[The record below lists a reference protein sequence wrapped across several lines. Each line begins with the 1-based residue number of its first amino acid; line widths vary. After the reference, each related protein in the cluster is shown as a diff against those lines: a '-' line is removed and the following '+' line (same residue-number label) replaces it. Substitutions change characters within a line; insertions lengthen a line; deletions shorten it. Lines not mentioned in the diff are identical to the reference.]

1 MKMNLARTAAAVAA
15 FGFSGLTQAVP
26 LYFDFTGTVSSVG
39 GSPYPS
45 PNEGRVGQNF
55 SAGFTFETDRLF
67 WNTDRNPSGVADL
80 CRLRQSG
87 PDASSSHLTIGGETF
102 AFPSQPYQYTMMTF
116 NDACSPAPP
125 NCTHGWAEDI
135 VLFGFSS
142 DMPLDSSNATGT
154 FRSTSLLFLSSVPS
168 LPHPTD
174 PATRIPAFDYFDVTA
189 GIDPTVILNLPMY
202 DLFATFSVSETICN
216 NGSCVG
222 GASEQMQLNV
232 TGVTRGIASTSVP
245 EPGTLGLLG
254 VALAGM
260 WMLRRRQYAPL
271 LQR

>member
-15 FGFSGLTQAVP
+15 LGFSGLTQAVP

-39 GSPYPS
+39 GSPYPT
-45 PNEGRVGQNF
+45 PNESRVGQSF
-55 SAGFTFETDRLF
+55 TAGFTFETDRLF
-67 WNTDRNPSGVADL
+67 GTPIGTHPVSQTFVDFGNP
-80 CRLRQSG
+80 G

-142 DMPLDSSNATGT
+142 DMPLDSSNTTGT
-154 FRSTSLLFLSSVPS
+154 FRSTSLLFLSSVPT

-189 GIDPTVILNLPMY
+189 GIDPTIILNLPMY

-260 WMLRRRQYAPL
+260 FFLRRRHPAL